1 MNNISTATEVA
12 SPLAIVTINNGEAVT
27 TSLVIAELL
36 ERPHHGVIQLV
47 RTHESALNKF
57 GSLTFEQ
64 EQSEAF
70 QMPRGAIK
78 PVAIAILN
86 EQQATLLISF
96 MSNSP
101 KVVDFKIKLV
111 KAFYEM
117 RMKLEAEK
125 IKKLE
130 NEASLTKAI
139 RAGLENAIKERA
151 DKDCNSELHDKLNNM
166 QKAFD
171 ALYRM
176 YKLSE
181 DDLEQTFTQMNDIYE
196 LSKKWEDNRI
206 SITDF
211 PRLINLARE
220 LHDVKGAL
228 WSCHREAVLLICGL
242 VDKKTKDKINKVASD
257 RIKAKELNNLPL
269 YF

>member
-27 TSLVIAELL
+27 TSLVLAQLL
-36 ERPHHGVIQLV
+36 EREHDSVILLV
-47 RTHESALNKF
+47 RKHKQSLDKF
-57 GSLTFEQ
+57 GEVIYDR
-64 EQSEAF
+64 SEIG
-70 QMPRGAIK
+70 RVGAIK
-78 PVAIAILN
+78 PLTFAILN

-96 MSNSP
+96 MSNSQ

-181 DDLEQTFTQMNDIYE
+181 DDLEQTFTQMNEIYE

-220 LHDVKGAL
+220 LHDVKGAV
-228 WSCHREAVLLICGL
+228 WSCHREAALLICGL
-242 VDKKTKDKINKVASD
+242 VDKKTKDKINKVAAD

>member
-1 MNNISTATEVA
+1 MTNLSTATEVA

-27 TSLVIAELL
+27 TSLVLAQLL
-36 ERPHHGVIQLV
+36 ERPHHSVILLV
-47 RTHESALNKF
+47 RKHEQALE
-57 GSLTFEQ
+57 TFSQQGVE
-64 EQSEAF
+64 F
-70 QMPRGAIK
+70 QIQPFTTAGGTQTRE
-78 PVAIAILN
+78 VAILN

-166 QKAFD
+166 QKTFD

-181 DDLEQTFTQMNDIYE
+181 DDLEQTFTQMNEIYE
-196 LSKKWEDNRI
+196 LSKKWQDNRI

-228 WSCHREAVLLICGL
+228 WSCHREAALLICGL

>member
-1 MNNISTATEVA
+1 MTNLSTATEVA

-27 TSLVIAELL
+27 TSLVLAQLL
-36 ERPHHGVIQLV
+36 EREHATVLKLV
-47 RTHESALNKF
+47 RTHESNLQQF
-57 GSLTFEQ
+57 GSLR
-64 EQSEAF
+64 F
-70 QMPRGAIK
+70 QIQVMRSDGKGEKAQ
-78 PVAIAILN
+78 IAILN

-96 MSNSP
+96 MSNSQ

-166 QKAFD
+166 QKTFD

-181 DDLEQTFTQMNDIYE
+181 DDLEQTFTQMNEIYE
-196 LSKKWEDNRI
+196 LSKKWQDNRI

-211 PRLINLARE
+211 PKLINLARE
-220 LHDVKGAL
+220 LHDVKGAV
-228 WSCHREAVLLICGL
+228 WSCHREAALLICGL
-242 VDKKTKDKINKVASD
+242 VDKKTKDKINKVAAD

>member
-27 TSLVIAELL
+27 TSLVLAKLL
-36 ERPHHGVIQLV
+36 EREHATVLKLV
-47 RTHESALNKF
+47 RTHESNLQQF
-57 GSLTFEQ
+57 GSLR
-64 EQSEAF
+64 F
-70 QMPRGAIK
+70 QIQVMRSDGKGEKAQ
-78 PVAIAILN
+78 IAILN

>member
-1 MNNISTATEVA
+1 MTNLSTATEVA

-27 TSLVIAELL
+27 TSLVLAQLL
-36 ERPHHGVIQLV
+36 ERPHHSVILLV
-47 RTHESALNKF
+47 RKHEQNLKAF
-57 GSLTFEQ
+57 GSLE
-64 EQSEAF
+64 F
-70 QMPRGAIK
+70 QIQVMRSDGKGGEKAQ
-78 PVAIAILN
+78 IAILN

-166 QKAFD
+166 QKTFD

-181 DDLEQTFTQMNDIYE
+181 DDLEQTFTQMNEIYE

-211 PRLINLARE
+211 PKLIGLARN

-228 WSCHREAVLLICGL
+228 WSCHREAALLICGL